1 MRALKQ
7 RELGGLATFLTLIW
21 ITIGLPKRVKFN
33 LTASTASLTTTLTTK
48 TYFQYHEIYRHMNHN
63 NVSIIEEEDDDHIDI
78 SVERDISYYSTPLRE
93 TPATMFHTF
102 VAKWLVR
109 REGMN
114 LFVFE
119 RSRRLLSRGSM
130 LFQPWDIWIGHTSRA
145 SQGQI
150 YYAREDR
157 TRNVNESAKLGTN
170 DSALQA
176 YHRIGSNYGH
186 QAAARRTKKEILF
199 DSYAADLRRAS
210 AANSTVT
217 QDVVQSRLD
226 EKGPS
231 DEIAGESTWEY
242 LQLRLTWDV
251 WIPHISRIQIGQV
264 YTARKDNE
272 GRTINGQVDNT
283 VHTGQ
288 ATNPTT
294 CTNHCCYD

>member
-48 TYFQYHEIYRHMNHN
+48 TYFQYHEIYRHINHN

-78 SVERDISYYSTPLRE
+78 SMERDISYYSTPLRE

-157 TRNVNESAKLGTN
+157 IRNVNESAKLGTN
-170 DSALQA
+170 DSALQP
-176 YHRIGSNYGH
+176 YNRIGANYGH

-242 LQLRLTWDV
+242 LQL
-251 WIPHISRIQIGQV
+251 
-264 YTARKDNE
+264 
-272 GRTINGQVDNT
+272 
-283 VHTGQ
+283 
-288 ATNPTT
+288 
-294 CTNHCCYD
+294 